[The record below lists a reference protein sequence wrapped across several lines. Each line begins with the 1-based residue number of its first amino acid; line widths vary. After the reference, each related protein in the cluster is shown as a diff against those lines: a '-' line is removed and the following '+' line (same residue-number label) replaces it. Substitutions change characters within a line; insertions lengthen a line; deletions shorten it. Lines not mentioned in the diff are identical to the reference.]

1 MPQYIDSYYLI
12 DTRKLEIVYDFFSK
26 FFPSGVKE
34 LAEDYPFPELSD
46 YPEKIYY
53 SLKELLVHLDADCDS
68 EYTVYLENKDKSSV
82 VKQIIL
88 QYTDDGK
95 IILGLSIIG
104 KDLSSTQN
112 IEFLKYIKT
121 YLHSKNACATIEEP
135 PPVNSLEFIDFCNK
149 RHRM

>member
-26 FFPSGVKE
+26 FSPSGIKE

-53 SLKELLVHLDADCDS
+53 SLKDLLMNLEDNSDS
-68 EYTVYLENKDKSSV
+68 EYTIYLENKDESSI
-82 VKQIIL
+82 VKQITL

-95 IILGLSIIG
+95 
-104 KDLSSTQN
+104 
-112 IEFLKYIKT
+112 
-121 YLHSKNACATIEEP
+121 
-135 PPVNSLEFIDFCNK
+135 
-149 RHRM
+149 